1 VGSGSTTSNLINKAI
16 YAQFREGESLFAKK
30 KRGREKARIIYHQF
44 VDFNLLAKASNDE
57 RKLYTIK
64 DFQND
69 HIGKTNKMKNR

>member
-69 HIGKTNKMKNR
+69 DIGKTKMKNR